1 MHSRE
6 IIKVL
11 EAAGWVLK
19 RVTGSHRHVVH
30 PEKPGLVTVA
40 HPKPDIPVGT
50 VKAIERQSGLQIWRT
65 P

>member
-6 IIKVL
+6 IIKIL
-11 EAAGWVLK
+11 EDDGWVLK
-19 RVTGSHRHVVH
+19 RITGSHHHFVH
-30 PEKPGLVTVA
+30 ADKRGLVTVA

-65 P
+65 S